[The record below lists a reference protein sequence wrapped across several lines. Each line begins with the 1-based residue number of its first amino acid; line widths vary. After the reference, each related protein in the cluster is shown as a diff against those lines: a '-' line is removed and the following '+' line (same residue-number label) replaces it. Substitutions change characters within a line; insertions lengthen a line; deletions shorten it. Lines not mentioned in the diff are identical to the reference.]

1 MYEGS
6 AKEISEED
14 FVTALRFAQA
24 ACLPIIEAQ
33 KELLDIAAKP
43 FTSVH

>member
-1 MYEGS
+1 
-6 AKEISEED
+6 
-14 FVTALRFAQA
+14 VTGTPAEA
-24 ACLPIIEAQ
+24 AAESFQRGVDSLIQTQ